1 MADTEAKRHPLVEDY
16 LERLEREARKLPRAE
31 RKELLAETE
40 RYLDQAVR
48 PDANPYEV
56 RSMLGSLGTP
66 EALAAQERPKR
77 IKPDPAP
84 TEGSAIVLLAIGGLF
99 IGIGWF
105 FGLYLLWRSKVFTVA
120 DKLIGTFLW
129 PGGLASAMIVAIVVL
144 ASSVRLNGLIAV
156 AVLAVPCLTSWY
168 LFRRSRAA

>member
-1 MADTEAKRHPLVEDY
+1 MADSEAKRHPLVEEY
-16 LERLEREARKLPRAE
+16 LAQLEQAAAKLPRAE
-31 RKELLAETE
+31 RRDLLAETE

-48 PDANPYEV
+48 PDAGQYEV

-66 EALAAQERPKR
+66 EALVAQGRAKR
-77 IKPDPAP
+77 IKPDPEP
-84 TEGSAIVLLAIGGLF
+84 TETSAIVLLAIGGLF

-105 FGLYLLWRSKVFTVA
+105 FGVYLLWRSKVFTVA

-156 AVLAVPCLTSWY
+156 AVLAVPCLTAWY
-168 LFRRSRAA
+168 LFRRSRVA

>member
-16 LERLEREARKLPRAE
+16 LERLDRAARKLPRGE
-31 RKELLAETE
+31 RKDLLAETE

-77 IKPDPAP
+77 IKPDAQP
-84 TEGSAIVLLAIGGLF
+84 TEGSAIVLLAVGGLF

-105 FGLYLLWRSKVFTVA
+105 FGLYLLWRSRVFTLT

-144 ASSVRLNGLIAV
+144 ASSVRLSGLIAIG
-156 AVLAVPCLTSWY
+156 VLAVPCLTAWY
-168 LFRRSRAA
+168 LWRRARPA

>member
-16 LERLEREARKLPRAE
+16 LEQLGRAAGKLPRGE
-31 RKELLAETE
+31 RKELLEETE
-40 RYLDQAVR
+40 RYLDQAIR
-48 PDANPYEV
+48 PDASQYEV

-66 EALAAQERPKR
+66 EALAAQERPKP
-77 IKPDPAP
+77 IKPDPQP
-84 TEGSAIVLLAIGGLF
+84 TEGSAVVLLAIGGLF

-105 FGLYLLWRSKVFTVA
+105 LGLYLLWRSKVFTLT

-144 ASSVRLNGLIAV
+144 ASSVRLNGLIAI
-156 AVLAVPCLTSWY
+156 AVIAVPCLTAWY
-168 LFRRSRAA
+168 LWRRLRSN